1 MDIDV
6 KELIKAAV
14 EGFDLSNFKGDVVGV
29 KVVENEIGNVEQ
41 GGIGI
46 QINNGAKTAPQTQ
59 SDKNIKAAVEELLKA
74 KEGNCLVFS
83 NKKQWWA
90 VYKVLKEFCNYP
102 AQMTSFVTKMTE
114 LELGSVDDKRR
125 LTYDSLSAASKEVPL
140 IATCSPSVWVTQK
153 DKSDNYRQQYVV
165 AEFLMLKLGIKS

>member
-1 MDIDV
+1 
-6 KELIKAAV
+6 
-14 EGFDLSNFKGDVVGV
+14 
-29 KVVENEIGNVEQ
+29 
-41 GGIGI
+41 
-46 QINNGAKTAPQTQ
+46 
-59 SDKNIKAAVEELLKA
+59 
-74 KEGNCLVFS
+74 
-83 NKKQWWA
+83 
-90 VYKVLKEFCNYP
+90 
-102 AQMTSFVTKMTE
+102 MTSFVTKMTE